1 MEMEYLRDVEKKEL
15 GVWLVGAHGD
25 IATTTVVGAGAIARD
40 LTPAT
45 GMVSALPQL
54 EALELAP
61 LDRIVF
67 GGHDIREASP
77 LESARALARDG
88 QLFAERFVDAV
99 ESDLLALGK
108 RIRPGVAFGCG
119 PTVASFESTAARE
132 RRGLGLSRALDII
145 KEDLRQFKEEAE
157 RVVLIH
163 LTSTEPE
170 THDLPQL
177 ANEEGTRALI
187 AADDPRVPASVLYAL
202 AAADEKIP
210 YVNFTPCLGAA
221 APGLMAAFERLKV
234 CHAGRD
240 GKTGETLVRSALA
253 PLFIARN
260 LKVLSWTGYNILGNR
275 DGQVLEEPLA
285 NAAKTRSKEQVL
297 SKILGDQLGTANTRI
312 DFVPSLGDWK
322 TAWDHVH
329 FEGFL
334 GARGT
339 LQFTWRASDS
349 ALAAPL
355 VLDLARLV
363 DLAQRREKSGVLS
376 GLSCFFKNPTGSEE
390 HSLHRQFEALLA
402 LAQELGA
409 RRGAVP
415 SRA

>member
-1 MEMEYLRDVEKKEL
+1 MEMEYLRDVAKKEL

-25 IATTTVVGAGAIARD
+25 IAMTTVVGAGAIARG
-40 LTPAT
+40 LAPAT
-45 GMVSALPQL
+45 GLVSALPQL
-54 EALELAP
+54 DALDLVSI
-61 LDRIVF
+61 DRIVF
-67 GGHDIREASP
+67 GGHDVRAASP
-77 LESARALARDG
+77 IESARALARDG

-99 ESDLLALGK
+99 EPDLETFSG

-119 PTVASFESTAARE
+119 PTVASFESKEALE
-132 RRGLGLSRALDII
+132 RRALGPRTALDLV
-145 KEDLRQFKEEAE
+145 KDDLRRFKEEAD
-157 RVVLIH
+157 RVVLVH

-170 THDLPQL
+170 APDLPQL
-177 ANEEGTRALI
+177 ANEEGTRGLI
-187 AADDPRVPASVLYAL
+187 AADDVRVPASVLYAL
-202 AAADEKIP
+202 AAADEQIP

-221 APGLMAAFERLKV
+221 APGLLAIFERQRV

-253 PLFIARN
+253 PLFVARN

-285 NAAKTRSKEQVL
+285 KAAKTRNKEQVL
-297 SKILGDQLGTANTRI
+297 AKILGDQLGTANTRI

-363 DLAQRREKSGVLS
+363 DLAQRRKKSGALA
-376 GLSCFFKNPTGSEE
+376 GLSCFFKNPTGTEE

-402 LAQELGA
+402 LAQELG
-409 RRGAVP
+409 
-415 SRA
+415 SRVHC